1 MVTVRERWRGLWR
14 VGLFEEVC
22 FEPRQELTA
31 RDGQKRLERGA
42 RVGSAEEPKGWRE
55 GFPKPG
61 NEMMETAV

>member
-1 MVTVRERWRGLWR
+1 M
-14 VGLFEEVC
+14 C
-22 FEPRQELTA
+22 FESGQELTA

-42 RVGSAEEPKGWRE
+42 RVGSAEDAKGWRE